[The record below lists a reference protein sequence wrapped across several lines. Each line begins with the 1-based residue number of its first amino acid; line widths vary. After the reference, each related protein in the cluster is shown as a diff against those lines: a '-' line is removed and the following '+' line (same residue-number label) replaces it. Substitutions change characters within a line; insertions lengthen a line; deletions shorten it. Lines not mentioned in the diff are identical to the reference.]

1 MISVEPVSFATHF
14 WISAL
19 NGALYL
25 EKYGGEITRDW
36 EKLQE
41 IEEEKLRKQYR
52 TRSYI
57 LYHISVNINQSLKLL

>member
-25 EKYGGEITRDW
+25 EKYGEIG
-36 EKLQE
+36 KNY
-41 IEEEKLRKQYR
+41 KKFKRK
-52 TRSYI
+52 S
-57 LYHISVNINQSLKLL
+57 